1 MNALKWLGTSS
12 LLLLTVPLGF
22 SQIVTVNGADII
34 FTNGSVVT
42 SNGGLTIENGAN
54 CTNNGEL
61 TVTKNSTLPSAGN
74 FTLNAASSADGSGSY
89 SIEQNWINNG
99 AFSGDNSTVNLYGNT
114 EQLITSSNGT
124 ITEFN
129 NLTLSGNGSGINK
142 RKTLQATDAR
152 ISTTGVLQIN
162 DRELA
167 TQTNLLSVL
176 NTSNLAVLNSLTFGG
191 EGFVSSEAPGMLA
204 WNTNSTN
211 NYYFP
216 VGSSNGTQRYRPVVI
231 SPEDA
236 SNNTFKVRLDN
247 LSADAFNYFLAQ
259 HDNSI
264 SQANNLFFHSIEQ
277 SVGNSNVDLRIAYDP
292 IEDGD
297 WGTIGH
303 WKANQDL
310 WVSIGPANQNGLG
323 NYSSLEKASWDFPD
337 AYIPYVLAN
346 SEEILTVPNVFT
358 PNNDNMNDLYT
369 VTGKGVSDYSIVIVN
384 RWGNPV
390 FESDDLNISWDGTFN
405 GQKCQDGVYFYVI
418 RGKSGT
424 EEFVKQGHITLYN
437 N

>member
-1 MNALKWLGTSS
+1 MNALKWLGVLT
-12 LLLLTVPLGF
+12 LLLPNIPTCF
-22 SQIVTVNGADII
+22 AQIVTLNSADVI
-34 FTNGSVVT
+34 FTNGSIVT
-42 SNGGLTIENGAN
+42 SNGGFVIGNGTN
-54 CTNNGEL
+54 YTNNGDL
-61 TVTKNSTLPSAGN
+61 NVTKNSTLPAAGN
-74 FTLNAASSADGSGSY
+74 FILDAGANVNGSGLY

-99 AFSGDNSTVNLYGNT
+99 SFFAENSTVNLYGNT
-114 EQLITSSNGT
+114 EQLISSTNGT
-124 ITEFN
+124 VTEFN
-129 NLTLSGNGSGINK
+129 NLNLLGIGTGINR
-142 RKTLQATDAR
+142 RKSLQGADAR
-152 ISTTGVLQIN
+152 VSTTGILQLN

-167 TQTNLLSVL
+167 TQTNLFSVL
-176 NTSNLAVLNSLTFGG
+176 NTTNLAILNDLTFGN
-191 EGFVSSEAPGMLA
+191 EGFVSSEPPGMLA
-204 WNTNSTN
+204 WSTNSTN

-216 VGSSNGTQRYRPVVI
+216 VGSSNGTQRYRPVSI
-231 SPEDA
+231 RPEA
-236 SNNTFKVRLDN
+236 NANNTFRVRLDN
-247 LSADAFNYFLAQ
+247 TSADTYSYFLAQ

-264 SQANNLFFHSIEQ
+264 SQANTSFFHSIEQ
-277 SVGNSNVDLRIAYDP
+277 VAGNSNVDLRIAYNP
-292 IEDGD
+292 IDDGE

-323 NYSSLEKASWDFPD
+323 NYSSLEKVNWDFPD

-346 SEEILTVPNVFT
+346 SEELLIIPNVFT

-369 VTGKGVSDYSIVIVN
+369 VTGKGVTDYSIVIVN

-390 FESDDLNISWDGTFN
+390 FESDDLNTSWDGTFN
-405 GQKCQDGVYFYVI
+405 GEPCQDGVYFYII